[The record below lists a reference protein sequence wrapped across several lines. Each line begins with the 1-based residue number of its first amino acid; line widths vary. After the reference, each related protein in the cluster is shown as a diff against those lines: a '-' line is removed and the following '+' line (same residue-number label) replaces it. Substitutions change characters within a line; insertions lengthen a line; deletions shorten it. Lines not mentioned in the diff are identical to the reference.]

1 MNPTSLTPE
10 MVIQGSQSLP
20 CFPAIITSILA
31 ALADPDG
38 DFDLLVRAIGRDP
51 IISARVLSVANTAA
65 LRGTRDG
72 PVSDIALAVALVG
85 VDRVRHI
92 TLISS
97 LGTFVAG
104 AGRSAMHASFWQH
117 SVTVGVC
124 CEELAEHTIAQVST
138 AAALVAGLLHD
149 VGQLWLFNFNPQ
161 AAQACWREARARA
174 IDVDALEQAHFGVG
188 HCAIGTWL
196 AESWH
201 LPGPI
206 VAAIGG
212 HHQPDTALDIGLVPL
227 VHVAEVL
234 SNALDLTGSTETRV
248 THLSSAACE
257 RLGLDWGDDVRTLF
271 GRIDAR
277 SHQANAFF
285 STPPRP

>member
-1 MNPTSLTPE
+1 MNLPHLSPE
-10 MVIQGSQSLP
+10 LVIQSSASLP
-20 CFPAIITSILA
+20 SFPAIITSILA
-31 ALADPDG
+31 ALDDPDG
-38 DFDLLVRAIGRDP
+38 DFDLLVQAIRRDP

-65 LRGTRDG
+65 SRGTRDG
-72 PVSDIALAVALVG
+72 EVCDIALAVALVG
-85 VDRVRHI
+85 LDRIRQI

-104 AGRSAMHASFWQH
+104 AGRSGMPASFWQH

-124 CEELAEHTIAQVST
+124 SEELAEYTSAPVPP
-138 AAALVAGLLHD
+138 AVALVAGLLHD
-149 VGQLWLFNFNPQ
+149 VGKLWLYNFNPQ
-161 AAQACWREARARA
+161 AAQACWREAAARA
-174 IDVDALEQAHFGVG
+174 IDVDALERTHFGVG

-201 LPGPI
+201 LPSNI

-212 HHQPDTALDIGLVPL
+212 HHQPDTALDITLVPL
-227 VHVAEVL
+227 IHVAEVL
-234 SNALDLTGSTETRV
+234 SHALDLTGGTQTRV

-271 GRIDAR
+271 GRIEAR
-277 SHQANAFF
+277 SSQANAFF
-285 STPPRP
+285 ATPTRH